1 MTSSNLNPSSINK
14 IVDTDKLTLIKPNYL
29 VNRRANSSYLVDK
42 TAPRAPAMASMAV
55 GVTTVPMISSS
66 NSLSFSRSPSVT
78 SVPISQSSSTSM
90 SLSSTSISPLI
101 YCGRGDKKTA
111 KGKRFNHSFGNAR
124 PRNKKKGRGPP
135 RVPVPPAPPR
145 KDKFDDG
152 EVVKIEIDESI
163 FSN

>member
-1 MTSSNLNPSSINK
+1 
-14 IVDTDKLTLIKPNYL
+14 
-29 VNRRANSSYLVDK
+29 
-42 TAPRAPAMASMAV
+42 MASMALA
-55 GVTTVPMISSS
+55 VTSIPPMAS

-78 SVPISQSSSTSM
+78 AIPLSLSPSSI
-90 SLSSTSISPLI
+90 SLSSSSETSPISPLI

-145 KDKFDDG
+145 KDKYDDG

>member
-1 MTSSNLNPSSINK
+1 
-14 IVDTDKLTLIKPNYL
+14 
-29 VNRRANSSYLVDK
+29 
-42 TAPRAPAMASMAV
+42 MASLLFGAPPMASHS
-55 GVTTVPMISSS
+55 VTLSPRISFAKSETLGQGFSSS
-66 NSLSFSRSPSVT
+66 AVSLSIAPLTPPSFP
-78 SVPISQSSSTSM
+78 S
-90 SLSSTSISPLI
+90 I

-135 RVPVPPAPPR
+135 RVAVPPAPPR

-152 EVVKIEIDESI
+152 EIVKIEIDESL